1 MSRPQRVM
9 HPNEGSRTRWVTWWV
24 NTLVIAALTGLAILP
39 PAVAQEKIVIRL
51 GHVGFPDSLFELTAQ
66 EFSKRVSKE
75 LAGRVEVRVFHSSQL
90 GTDEDM
96 IRGVRVGAL
105 EMFLPSTIMSSV
117 DDGFGVFEM
126 PYIIVDRAHMK
137 RVAESAEIHKAL
149 IDPQPVK
156 GLRLL
161 AFWENGFRHVTNNV
175 RPITKPED
183 LRGIKLRIPRG
194 VWRQRMFQAYGAN
207 PTPMAL
213 SEVFSA
219 LQTGVMDGQE
229 NPLAQIWGAK
239 FHEVQKYLSLTGHVY
254 TPAYPTA
261 GERWWQSL
269 PPDVRITLRRIAEEV
284 GNFARSEGERLDA
297 SLATEMRKANPNL
310 KVNEVDKKAFIAA
323 SAAIYDQFAK
333 EVPNGAELIRLLQSL
348 RP

>member
-1 MSRPQRVM
+1 MR
-9 HPNEGSRTRWVTWWV
+9 RWRSVTW
-24 NTLVIAALTGLAILP
+24 TLGGALAVLLVLSVWPQASAQQKVI
-39 PAVAQEKIVIRL
+39 IRL

-66 EFSKRVSKE
+66 EFAKRVNKE

-117 DDGFGVFEM
+117 DDGYGVFEM
-126 PYIIVDRAHMK
+126 PYIIVNRAHMK
-137 RVAESAEIHKAL
+137 RVAENAEVRKAL
-149 IDPQPVK
+149 FDPQPLK

-161 AFWENGFRHVTNNV
+161 AFWENGFRHITNNV
-175 RPITKPED
+175 RPVNRPDD

-194 VWRQRMFQAYGAN
+194 VWRQRMFQTYGAN
-207 PTPMAL
+207 PTPMAFA
-213 SEVFSA
+213 EVFSA

-239 FHEVQKYLSLTGHVY
+239 FHEVQKFLSMTGHVY
-254 TPAYPTA
+254 TPAYPAA
-261 GERWWQSL
+261 GEQWWQTL
-269 PPDVRITLRRIAEEV
+269 PPDVRITIRRIAEEV
-284 GNFARSEGERLDA
+284 GDHARAQGERLDN
-297 SLATEMRKANPNL
+297 SLVADMQKANPNL
-310 KVNEVDKKAFIAA
+310 KVNEVDKRAFITA
-323 SAAIYDQFAK
+323 SEAVYELFAK
-333 EVPNGAELIRLLQSL
+333 EVPNGAQLVRLIHSL

>member
-1 MSRPQRVM
+1 MSRPQ
-9 HPNEGSRTRWVTWWV
+9 WVAVWV
-24 NTLVIAALTGLAILP
+24 SVLVLSALVSFSVLPRATAQQKLVI
-39 PAVAQEKIVIRL
+39 RF
-51 GHVGFPDSLFELTAQ
+51 GHVGFPDSLFELTAE
-66 EFSKRVSKE
+66 EFAKRVNKA

-96 IRGVRVGAL
+96 IRGVRIGAL
-105 EMFLPSTIMSSV
+105 EMFLPSTVMSSV

-126 PYIIVDRAHMK
+126 PYIIGNRAHMK
-137 RVAESAEIHKAL
+137 RVAENAEIRRAL
-149 IDPQPVK
+149 LDPQPVK

-161 AFWENGFRHVTNNV
+161 AFWENGFRHITNNV
-175 RPITKPED
+175 RPVTKPED
-183 LRGIKLRIPRG
+183 LHGIKLRIPRG

-207 PTPMAL
+207 PTPMAF

-254 TPAYPTA
+254 SPAYPAA
-261 GERWWQSL
+261 GERWWQTL
-269 PPDVRITLRRIAEEV
+269 PPDVRITIRRIAEEL
-284 GNFARSEGERLDA
+284 GDYARSEGDRLDN
-297 SLATEMRKANPNL
+297 SLVAEMQKDNPNL

-323 SAAIYDQFAK
+323 SATIYDQFAK
-333 EVPNGAELIRLLQSL
+333 EVPNGAELIRLIQSL

>member
-1 MSRPQRVM
+1 MRLMVV
-9 HPNEGSRTRWVTWWV
+9 RWATVV
-24 NTLVIAALTGLAILP
+24 LAVLVVGAVLP
-39 PAVAQEKIVIRL
+39 PARAQQKIVIRL
-51 GHVGFPDSLFELTAQ
+51 GHVGFPDSLYELTAQ
-66 EFSKRVSKE
+66 EFSKRVTRE
-75 LAGRVEVRVFHSSQL
+75 LGARVEVRVFHSSQL

-126 PYIIVDRAHMK
+126 PYIIVNRAHMK
-137 RVAESAEIHKAL
+137 RVADNAAVRKAL
-149 IDPQPVK
+149 LEPQPVR

-161 AFWENGFRHVTNNV
+161 ALWENGFRHITNNV

-194 VWRQRMFQAYGAN
+194 VWRQRMFEAYGAN
-207 PTPMAL
+207 PTPMAFA
-213 SEVFSA
+213 EVFSA

-229 NPLAQIWGAK
+229 NPLAQIWSAK
-239 FHEVQKYLSLTGHVY
+239 FHEVQKYLSMTGHVY

-269 PPDVRITLRRIAEEV
+269 PPDIRIVLRRIAEEM
-284 GNFARSEGERLDA
+284 GDYSRAQGERLDN
-297 SLATEMRKANPNL
+297 SLAQEMIRANPNL

-333 EVPNGAELIRLLQSL
+333 EVPNGGELIRLIQSL

>member
-1 MSRPQRVM
+1 VRRPRSVI
-9 HPNEGSRTRWVTWWV
+9 W
-24 NTLVIAALTGLAILP
+24 TLVLVLTILIVLSVWP
-39 PAVAQEKIVIRL
+39 QASAQQKIIIRF

-66 EFSKRVSKE
+66 EFAKRVNIE

-105 EMFLPSTIMSSV
+105 EMFMPSTIMSSV
-117 DDGFGVFEM
+117 DDGYGVFEM
-126 PYIIVDRAHMK
+126 PYIIVNRAHMK
-137 RVAESAEIHKAL
+137 RVAENAEVRKAL
-149 IDPQPVK
+149 FDPQPLK

-161 AFWENGFRHVTNNV
+161 AYWENGFRHVTNNV

-207 PTPMAL
+207 PTPMAFA
-213 SEVFSA
+213 EVFSA

-239 FHEVQKYLSLTGHVY
+239 FHEVQRYLSMTGHVY
-254 TPAYPTA
+254 TPAYPAA
-261 GERWWQSL
+261 GEKWWQTL
-269 PPDVRITLRRIAEEV
+269 PPDVRITIRRIAEGV
-284 GNFARSEGERLDA
+284 GDYARAEGERLDG
-297 SLATEMRKANPNL
+297 SLVAEMRKANPNL
-310 KVNEVDKKAFIAA
+310 RVNEVDKRTFITA
-323 SAAIYDQFAK
+323 SETVYELFSK
-333 EVPNGAELIRLLQSL
+333 EVPNGAQLIRLIQSL

>member
-1 MSRPQRVM
+1 MRLRVLQWA
-9 HPNEGSRTRWVTWWV
+9 TAVALAV
-24 NTLVIAALTGLAILP
+24 LVGAVVLP
-39 PAVAQEKIVIRL
+39 PIGARQKIVIRL
-51 GHVGFPDSLFELTAQ
+51 GHVGFPDSLYELTAQ
-66 EFSKRVSKE
+66 EFSKRVARE
-75 LAGRVEVRVFHSSQL
+75 LGDRVEVRVFHSSQL

-126 PYIIVDRAHMK
+126 PYIIVNRVHMK
-137 RVAESAEIHKAL
+137 RVAGNADIRKAL
-149 IDPQPVK
+149 LDPQPVK

-175 RPITKPED
+175 RPIAKPED

-207 PTPMAL
+207 PTPMAFA
-213 SEVFSA
+213 EVFSA

-229 NPLAQIWGAK
+229 NPLAQIWSAK
-239 FHEVQKYLSLTGHVY
+239 FHEVQKYLSMTGHVY
-254 TPAYPTA
+254 SPAYPTA
-261 GERWWQSL
+261 GERWWQTL
-269 PPDVRITLRRIAEEV
+269 PPDVRIVLRRIAEEM
-284 GNFARSEGERLDA
+284 GDYSRAQGEQLDN
-297 SLATEMRKANPNL
+297 SLVQDMIRANPNL
-310 KVNEVDKKAFIAA
+310 KVNEVDKKEFIAA
-323 SAAIYDQFAK
+323 SAAIYEQFAK
-333 EVPNGAELIRLLQSL
+333 EVPNGAELIRLIQAL

>member
-1 MSRPQRVM
+1 MRPNGVSGAGWM
-9 HPNEGSRTRWVTWWV
+9 
-24 NTLVIAALTGLAILP
+24 TLWASVLALSALVSVSVLPRAAAQQKVI
-39 PAVAQEKIVIRL
+39 IRF
-51 GHVGFPDSLFELTAQ
+51 GHVGFPDSLFEWTAE
-66 EFSKRVSKE
+66 EFAKRVNKE

-96 IRGVRVGAL
+96 LRGVRVGAL
-105 EMFLPSTIMSSV
+105 EMFLPSTVMSSV

-126 PYIIVDRAHMK
+126 PYIIVDRVHMK
-137 RVAESAEIHKAL
+137 RVADNAAVRKAL
-149 IDPQPVK
+149 LDPQPVK

-175 RPITKPED
+175 RPITKPDD

-239 FHEVQKYLSLTGHVY
+239 LHEVQKYLSLTGHVY

-261 GERWWQSL
+261 GERWWQTL
-269 PPDVRITLRRIAEEV
+269 PPDVRITIRRIAEEV
-284 GNFARSEGERLDA
+284 ADFARSEGERLDN
-297 SLATEMRKANPNL
+297 SLAAEMRKANPNL

-333 EVPNGAELIRLLQSL
+333 EVPNGAELIRLIQSL